1 MSEHILVV
9 EDDPKTADLLRLY
22 LERERY
28 AVQVEVDGQAGIE
41 AAFATEPDLIVLDIM
56 LPVIDGIDVC
66 RAVRERSEVPIIM
79 VTARGTEADTLLGL
93 SSGADDYITKPFR
106 PRELVAR
113 VQAVLRRTA
122 ARIPEGDPLLRIDNL
137 EVDIGAHEARL
148 DGAPIAL
155 TPREFRLLETL
166 ARSPGRAFSRHQLMQ
181 EAFGYE
187 YDGLDRTID
196 AHIANLRRKI
206 EPDPSNF
213 RYIQTVYGVGYRAT
227 GGADGSA

>member
-1 MSEHILVV
+1 MTEHILIV
-9 EDDPKTADLLRLY
+9 EDDPKTADLVRLY

-28 AVQVEVDGQAGIE
+28 TVRIETDGHSAIE
-41 AAFATEPDLIVLDIM
+41 AALSTDPDLIVLDIM
-56 LPVIDGIDVC
+56 LPKIDGIDVC

-122 ARIPEGDPLLRIDNL
+122 ARREAGDQLLRIDNL
-137 EVDIGAHEARL
+137 EVDTRAHEARV
-148 DGAPIAL
+148 DGTPVAL
-155 TPREFRLLETL
+155 TPRELRLLETL
-166 ARSPGRAFSRHQLMQ
+166 ARSPGRAFSRAELMQ

-196 AHIANLRRKI
+196 THIANLRRKL
-206 EPDPSNF
+206 EPEPANY
-213 RYIQTVYGVGYRAT
+213 RYIQTVFGVGYRAP
-227 GGADGSA
+227 GGPHVPA